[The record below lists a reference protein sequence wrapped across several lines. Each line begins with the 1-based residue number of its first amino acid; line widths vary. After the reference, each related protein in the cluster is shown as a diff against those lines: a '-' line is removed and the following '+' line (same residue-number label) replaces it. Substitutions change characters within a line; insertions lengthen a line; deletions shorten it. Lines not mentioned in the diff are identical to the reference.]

1 MDLKFAVSNFIQIAK
16 RIVIP
21 SINIERIPR
30 IFSKNAKNIMLVLVL
45 AIRNKKIDKKEC
57 CKYVSLHIISFLSI
71 GVNAIQN
78 LVLAF

>member
-30 IFSKNAKNIMLVLVL
+30 IFSKNAKNIMLVLV
-45 AIRNKKIDKKEC
+45 
-57 CKYVSLHIISFLSI
+57 
-71 GVNAIQN
+71 
-78 LVLAF
+78 